1 MIYTYKGTMM
11 YFFLM
16 WYTKKLGIFYTKLA
30 HQVKD
35 IDSRKK
41 KKKRVEDIKRVTINS
56 IFRKVPYHVMK
67 AICKFQSFIFYFYIY
82 DRLTLGKLSIRS
94 LFYTPYFNLVPNLSV
109 LCQFSPYRYL
119 LD

>member
-1 MIYTYKGTMM
+1 MIYTNKCTIM

-16 WYTKKLGIFYTKLA
+16 WYIKKLGIFYTKLA

-41 KKKRVEDIKRVTINS
+41 KKKEVKDIKRVTINS
-56 IFRKVPYHVMK
+56 IFRKVYHVMK
-67 AICKFQSFIFYFYIY
+67 AICKFQSFIFYFYIS